1 MPIDVRETYVLTLRV
16 LHGYHFS
23 VYLEVLKIYSQQQIQ
38 MENALLL
45 PIRGGKMGKVKTL
58 KDLENWLHKS
68 QQQLVSKK
76 ASYQKVLIAVPLL
89 VLTPLK
95 LKKLAI

>member
-1 MPIDVRETYVLTLRV
+1 MPIDVRETNVLTLRV

-45 PIRGGKMGKVKTL
+45 PIRGGEMGKGRAKSF
-58 KDLENWLHKS
+58 KAWLCDDRL
-68 QQQLVSKK
+68 QAVN
-76 ASYQKVLIAVPLL
+76 SYDVL
-89 VLTPLK
+89 LTRARLCFS
-95 LKKLAI
+95 LQ

>member
-1 MPIDVRETYVLTLRV
+1 MPIDVRETNVLTLRV

-45 PIRGGKMGKVKTL
+45 PIRGGKMGKGRG
-58 KDLENWLHKS
+58 E
-68 QQQLVSKK
+68 
-76 ASYQKVLIAVPLL
+76 
-89 VLTPLK
+89 
-95 LKKLAI
+95 